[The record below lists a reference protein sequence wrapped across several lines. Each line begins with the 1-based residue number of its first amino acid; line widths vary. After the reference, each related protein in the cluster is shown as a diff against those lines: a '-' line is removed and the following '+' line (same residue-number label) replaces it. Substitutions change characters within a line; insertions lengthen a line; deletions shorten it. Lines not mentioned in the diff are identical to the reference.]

1 MADPIAL
8 KYRAFISYSHAD
20 TNWAKWLHGALEG
33 FTIDK
38 DLVGRDTPSGTIPKT
53 LRPIFR
59 DREDFT
65 AGHSLRELTLAAL
78 DSSNALIVICSPASA
93 KSHYVNEE
101 IRLFKWGHHKRPIVP
116 LIVDGKPGDQ
126 AVECFPPALRF
137 KIDGEGRITN
147 EPMEVLAADAREEG
161 DGKQLALAKV
171 VAGLLDVSSDDIF
184 RRAERA
190 RRRQGRLRSMI
201 GLVIVCLAA
210 GGGFLAW
217 QSRQQQ
223 QTIAEVE
230 AIVAK
235 YSVEPSSEDALP
247 DSTQNVTRDSL
258 AQAIATI
265 VAGAARDERYAKALE
280 FLKAGKP
287 EDAAS
292 LLKAVA
298 EEREARAAS
307 ENKQA
312 AEAYATLGTI
322 SKLADPNRAREAFA
336 KAVALDPQN
345 ARALY
350 WNARLQP
357 FGGGNLEAK
366 RGYEQLLALKTD
378 TDECFACYA
387 LVGLGNIAESCSS
400 YSGTLGETEE
410 GKLEIPPVCE
420 GLELP
425 SKYYDE
431 SLAAADAFAVAH
443 SGSVFSDVARGIAY
457 DSMGDHLVAQR
468 RTTEALDYF
477 RKSLANAD
485 RIAKGEPDN
494 DSWQFNL
501 WVSTM
506 KLGEGL
512 FEDEFESQKQLQ
524 ETETELAH
532 ISTEL
537 QQRYLEGLVLA
548 RRQSQAHPTH
558 AEWKRALKV
567 SLQRI
572 VMIGFALADKGKHE
586 EAISAYGTVLDIEPD
601 DFTARNFRGLALLET
616 KNYDGAIAD
625 FNEALR
631 IKPDNAVVLHN
642 RGRTYWAAGEPEKAF
657 ANFDRAVSLDP
668 KLAAAY
674 AYRGR
679 IYEMRGERGKAI
691 ADYRK
696 ALSVTSNIADA
707 TEAKAEAKQRLVALG
722 DSGEITPEPEQKAT
736 CPSLPA
742 DSPLADF
749 FKEMCGPNASEQPAN
764 R

>member
-1 MADPIAL
+1 
-8 KYRAFISYSHAD
+8 
-20 TNWAKWLHGALEG
+20 
-33 FTIDK
+33 
-38 DLVGRDTPSGTIPKT
+38 
-53 LRPIFR
+53 
-59 DREDFT
+59 
-65 AGHSLRELTLAAL
+65 
-78 DSSNALIVICSPASA
+78 
-93 KSHYVNEE
+93 
-101 IRLFKWGHHKRPIVP
+101 
-116 LIVDGKPGDQ
+116 
-126 AVECFPPALRF
+126 
-137 KIDGEGRITN
+137 
-147 EPMEVLAADAREEG
+147 MEVLAADAREEG

-190 RRRQGRLRSMI
+190 RRRQGRIRSTI

-210 GGGFLAW
+210 AGGFLAW

-223 QTIAEVE
+223 QTIAEVQ

-258 AQAIATI
+258 AQAVATI

-287 EDAAS
+287 ADAES

-298 EEREARAAS
+298 EEKEARAAS

-357 FGGGNLEAK
+357 FGGGNLEAR

-387 LVGLGNIAESCSS
+387 LVGLGNIAESCGS
-400 YSGTLGETEE
+400 YSGMFGDSEE
-410 GKLEIPPVCE
+410 GKKIPPLCE

-431 SLAAADAFAVAH
+431 SLAAADAFAAAQND
-443 SGSVFSDVARGIAY
+443 SVLSDVAKGIAY
-457 DSMGDHLVAQR
+457 DSMGEHLVAQH

-485 RIAKGEPDN
+485 RIANADPDN

-501 WVSTM
+501 WVASM

-512 FEDEFESQKQLQ
+512 TQEDYEAEKQQQK
-524 ETETELAH
+524 TENERADILMEA
-532 ISTEL
+532 
-537 QQRYLEGLVLA
+537 QQRYLDGLVLA
-548 RRQSQAHPTH
+548 DRQRKAHPAH
-558 AEWKRALKV
+558 AEWQRALKV

-586 EAISAYGTVLDIEPD
+586 EAISAYGTVLDIAPD
-601 DFTARNFRGLALLET
+601 DFTARNFRGLALLEI

-679 IYEMRGERGKAI
+679 IYEMRGERDKAI

-696 ALSVTSNIADA
+696 ALSVNSNIADA
-707 TEAKAEAKQRLVALG
+707 KEAKAEAEQRLAALG
-722 DSGEITPEPEQKAT
+722 ASGEIALEPEQKAP

-749 FKEMCGPNASEQPAN
+749 FKEMCDPNGGE
-764 R
+764 